1 MMVIG
6 SRYNL
11 NLKVS
16 DLRSNIR
23 INNNVVLSVF
33 FKKCLGIYLDQRLD
47 FDAHIEDEIIENLYI
62 STHISVYLYVLS
74 SCMLV
79 CVPFCYIYLN
89 ILIYLL
95 Q

>member
-1 MMVIG
+1 M
-6 SRYNL
+6 
-11 NLKVS
+11 
-16 DLRSNIR
+16 
-23 INNNVVLSVF
+23 
-33 FKKCLGIYLDQRLD
+33 QRLA

-62 STHISVYLYVLS
+62 STHIMISVYLYVLS

-89 ILIYLL
+89 ILIYFL